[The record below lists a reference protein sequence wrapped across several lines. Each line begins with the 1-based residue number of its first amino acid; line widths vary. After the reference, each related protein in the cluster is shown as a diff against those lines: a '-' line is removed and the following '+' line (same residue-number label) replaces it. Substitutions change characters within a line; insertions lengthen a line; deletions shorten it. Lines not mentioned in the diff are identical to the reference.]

1 GGIQNLHPPPVTGHP
16 EPSSPTCDG
25 WHPEPSSP
33 TCDGWHPEPSS
44 PTCDG
49 WHPEPSSPTC
59 DGWHPEPSSP
69 TCDGGHPEPSSPTC
83 DGGQPEPSSPTYDG
97 GHPEPSSPTC
107 NGVHAEPS
115 VPTCGVSQGTNLY
128 PILTDEVWG
137 LDCAALVNEGDQVTS
152 PCDPQRSR
160 EAEQAECLPDNDI
173 NNKLLVAAAEGKT
186 REVKALVKQGANLEA
201 RSTNPGEEGL
211 TPLHL
216 ACWGGHKDAAVKL
229 INLGANPQ
237 ALAGGRLAVHW
248 AAYGGHV
255 DVLKAL
261 SDLGCDLDV
270 ISADK
275 STALH
280 LAADNGNFEA
290 VQWLVEHG
298 VSVHTLNGDTRTA
311 LDLAKAS
318 RFKAVSLYLKRK
330 GKEELLVRS
339 VSLRMII
346 SVKKLLEEGINVNAS
361 SYKKGQEG
369 MYPTRERERER
380 LLWL

>member
-1 GGIQNLHPPPVTGHP
+1 
-16 EPSSPTCDG
+16 
-25 WHPEPSSP
+25 
-33 TCDGWHPEPSS
+33 
-44 PTCDG
+44 
-49 WHPEPSSPTC
+49 PSSPTC

-137 LDCAALVNEGDQVTS
+137 LDCAALVNEGDQ
-152 PCDPQRSR
+152 
-160 EAEQAECLPDNDI
+160 
-173 NNKLLVAAAEGKT
+173 LLVAAAEGKT

-201 RSTNPGEEGL
+201 RSTNPGEE
-211 TPLHL
+211 
-216 ACWGGHKDAAVKL
+216 GHKDAAVKL

-330 GKEELLVRS
+330 GKEV
-339 VSLRMII
+339 
-346 SVKKLLEEGINVNAS
+346 
-361 SYKKGQEG
+361 
-369 MYPTRERERER
+369 
-380 LLWL
+380 